1 MERPDQL
8 VDVVHQIALWS
19 LPILAAAIFHEVAHG
34 FTALQLGDD
43 TAQRLGRL
51 TLNPLPHID
60 PVGTV
65 LLPGLLLLAGA
76 PVFGYARPV
85 PVDYARLNN
94 PRRDMVLV
102 ALAGPGT
109 NLILATA
116 SALLLRFL
124 MAQLEGVTLDGATA
138 MQSGVMV
145 PLAQMAYAG
154 VVVNVGLAVF
164 NLLPLPPLDGGRVLT
179 GLLPYAQARL
189 VAAIEPFGFLI
200 LAALIFTGTLG
211 PLVRGPMQFVMR
223 VLL

>member
-19 LPILAAAIFHEVAHG
+19 LPILAAVIFHEVAHG
-34 FTALQLGDD
+34 FMALRLGDD
-43 TAQRLGRL
+43 TAHRLGRL

-60 PVGTV
+60 PIGTV
-65 LLPGLLLLAGA
+65 LLPGMLLLAGA

-85 PVDYARLNN
+85 PVDYTRLHK

-102 ALAGPGT
+102 AVAGPGT

-116 SALLLRFL
+116 SALVLRFL
-124 MAQLEGVTLDGATA
+124 MAQLDGVTLEGATVL
-138 MQSGVMV
+138 QSGVMV

-164 NLLPLPPLDGGRVLT
+164 NMLPLPPLDGGRVLT
-179 GLLPYAQARL
+179 GLLPHAQARL

-200 LAALIFTGTLG
+200 LAVLIFTGSLG
-211 PLVRGPMQFVMR
+211 PIVRGPMRFVMR

>member
-19 LPILAAAIFHEVAHG
+19 LPILAAVIFHEVAHG
-34 FTALQLGDD
+34 VMALQLGDD

-60 PVGTV
+60 PIGTV

-85 PVDYARLNN
+85 HVDYTRLRN

-116 SALLLRFL
+116 SALFLRFL
-124 MAQLEGVTLDGATA
+124 MAQLDGVSLDGATA
-138 MQSGVMV
+138 IQSGVMV

-164 NLLPLPPLDGGRVLT
+164 NMLPLPPLDGGRVLT

-189 VAAIEPFGFLI
+189 FASIEPFGFLI
-200 LAALIFTGTLG
+200 LALLIFTGSLG
-211 PLVRGPMQFVMR
+211 PIVRGPMQFVMR